1 MELLSALLMVI
12 GAIVLVVFVLWQDF
26 FREIS
31 INEYEEIKEILLNTK
46 NENLKEMIN
55 QAYKKGKISKKDYK
69 NIIATYGKIIKNEKF
84 VNTKDEIMSLID
96 KYKNNKE

>member
-1 MELLSALLMVI
+1 MELLLVFLMII
-12 GAIVLVVFVLWQDF
+12 GLVVFVLWQDF